1 MSIAKFDTLQ
11 NAAGSKSVPV
21 ATVVDGSAKA
31 WVNFGGTGT
40 VTIRSSFNV
49 SSVTDNGVGDYT
61 VVFANTLTDSNIAV
75 TGMGRRSTAGTNIA
89 QLELAASS
97 GSYGN
102 WGFQLKIY
110 DNAGALVDAESVMC
124 AAFR

>member
-40 VTIRSSFNV
+40 VAIRSSFNV
-49 SSVTDNGVGDYT
+49 TSVTDNGTGDYT
-61 VVFANTLTDSNIAV
+61 VLFTNTLADSNIALA
-75 TGMGRRSTAGTNIA
+75 GMGRRSTAGTNIA

-102 WGFQLKIY
+102 WGFQVKIF
-110 DNAGALVDAESVMC
+110 DNAGAQVDAESVMC

>member
-49 SSVTDNGVGDYT
+49 TSVSDNGVGDYT
-61 VVFANTLTDSNIAV
+61 VAFTNTLADSNIALA
-75 TGMGRRSTAGTNIA
+75 GMGRRSTTAVNIA
-89 QLELAASS
+89 QLELAAASN
-97 GSYGN
+97 SYGS
-102 WGFQLKIY
+102 WGAQIKIF
-110 DNAGALVDAESVMC
+110 DNAGALVDAETVMC
-124 AAFR
+124 VAFR